1 MPLVRSTARRPS
13 HGSSS
18 GERRV
23 PAQGRQRSEAGRESN
38 RAGLARGHGGPT
50 AHAGHRDH
58 RGPARRDDLVAH
70 VALLSPRSGA
80 SGSSRRFTTSTA
92 PTQRESGGIAPTSSS
107 TPTHEPRS
115 KLRPTCSITHWP
127 QSGQAAISLEA
138 TRFVVLLRE
147 PAERALSHYQFQR
160 KKGRESETFA
170 RALELEESRLEGAE
184 ETVARGERSRA
195 HRLFSYRSRGL
206 YAEQLTRW
214 FAAVGRERILI
225 MESERLF
232 GDLSAQGELLNSLD
246 LSPMPTP
253 FPALNATAG
262 PSPDDAATR
271 DRLRGSFDADNEA
284 LFDLLGRRFWA
295 RSTRPDVTQPGRR
308 GCVQPLD

>member
-1 MPLVRSTARRPS
+1 MPGIVIIGAQRGGTTSLHTWLCS
-13 HGSSS
+13 HPEVAPGIVKEVHYFDGGYAK
-18 GERRV
+18 GERWY
-23 PAQGRQRSEAGRESN
+23 RSHFFVNSRSRTQVEASPYMLYHPLAAVRAGR
-38 RAGLARGHGGPT
+38 
-50 AHAGHRDH
+50 
-58 RGPARRDDLVAH
+58 DL
-70 VALLSPRSGA
+70 P
-80 SGSSRRFTTSTA
+80 
-92 PTQRESGGIAPTSSS
+92 
-107 TPTHEPRS
+107 
-115 KLRPTCSITHWP
+115 
-127 QSGQAAISLEA
+127 EA

-232 GDLSAQGELLNSLD
+232 GDPSAQAELLNSLD
-246 LSPMPTP
+246 LSPMATP

-295 RSTRPDVTQPGRR
+295 R
-308 GCVQPLD
+308 